1 MKYQLVVDFKDGT
14 SKTFTVDT
22 YSHANGILELV
33 NCIDLTTTVITIYPF
48 TDLSKVVITQ
58 IQVGA

>member
-1 MKYQLVVDFKDGT
+1 MKYQLVVNFKDGT

-33 NCIDLTTTVITIYPF
+33 NCVDLTTTVITCYPF
-48 TDLSKVVITQ
+48 WELTSFVITQ
-58 IQVGA
+58 TQPGA